1 MKRKFRFMRMGG
13 PVGWRPVA
21 MAAAVLAG
29 AQAVAAPQWSGSV
42 GLYAG
47 PEFVRGSFADDPQ
60 ENFDSATVGVEG
72 ALGVQLGNG
81 LYAQLSGRREVYD
94 NNSGNYPDGI
104 RLLGLHVGFRGA
116 DKGYVG
122 AFAARADAYESEKG
136 DGSGWLAGLEGGVYF
151 DRATFFVQ
159 GGGGEIQMHDSS
171 VQGGFVNGMFWRM
184 GGRLYA
190 SDGLALLVAYTGATA
205 NGYVDYD
212 SDEGGGGNIRQ
223 LEALAEGRL
232 PGRYPVYLYGGF
244 RWFAVTTER
253 HDEQNDVADGALL
266 IGILFR
272 PGAGGSLKDFER
284 RGASLD
290 LPTAPVRAAV
300 LEHFADQ

>member
-1 MKRKFRFMRMGG
+1 MKTFRFARMD
-13 PVGWRPVA
+13 GWRPVV
-21 MAAAVLAG
+21 AAVAMLAG

-42 GLYAG
+42 GLYGG
-47 PEFVRGSFADDPQ
+47 PEFVRGSFADDNQ
-60 ENFDSATVGVEG
+60 ENFDSAAFGVEG

-94 NNSGNYPDGI
+94 ENSGRYPDGI

-116 DKGYVG
+116 GMGYVG
-122 AFAARADAYESEKG
+122 AFAARADAYEASYG

-159 GGGGEIQMHDSS
+159 GGGGDIQMHDSS
-171 VQGGFVNGMFWRM
+171 VEGGFVNGMFWRM

-190 SDGLALLVAYTGATA
+190 SDNLALVVAYTGATA
-205 NGYVDYD
+205 NGYLYEGGD
-212 SDEGGGGNIRQ
+212 GGGGNIRQ
-223 LEALAEGRL
+223 FEALAEGRL
-232 PGRYPVYLYGGF
+232 PGRYPVYVYGGF
-244 RWFAVTTER
+244 RWFAVTTE
-253 HDEQNDVADGALL
+253 DDFEEQNDIADGALL